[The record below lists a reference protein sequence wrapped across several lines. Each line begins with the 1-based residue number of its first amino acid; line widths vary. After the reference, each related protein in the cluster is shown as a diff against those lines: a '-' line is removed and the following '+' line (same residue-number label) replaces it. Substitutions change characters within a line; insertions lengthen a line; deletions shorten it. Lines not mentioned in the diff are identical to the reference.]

1 VGPVRSGP
9 RRTCVGCGEAADP
22 GALRRLRLDGARVVL
37 DARGGLGGRGAW
49 LHPGTGCLARA
60 VKRRAFARAFRAA
73 VEVDEAA
80 LRVQLTDSSDRD

>member
-1 VGPVRSGP
+1 MTAN

-22 GALRRLRLDGARVVL
+22 RALRRLRLDGARVVV

-49 LHPGTGCLARA
+49 LHPHATCLAQA
-60 VKRRAFARAFRAA
+60 VKRRAFARAFRGA

-80 LRVQLTDSSDRD
+80 LRAQLTSRSNRD